1 MSSLAFWAA
10 VALAGIVIGLLRR
23 GRVERLLDLPLRGGW
38 VLLVLVAIDLVVLPR
53 LVGIAIVEPAL
64 VWITFGVSAGLM
76 LLALVNWTVLRPLP
90 AWLLGLGLNATYLL
104 ANGGRGAI
112 VRPAAFASSD
122 ALIALPEQ
130 VALPLLSAWIPL
142 PPDGWISPGDLVLAL
157 AAVVTIQAAMRRQ
170 AA

>member
-23 GRVERLLDLPLRGGW
+23 GRVERLLDLSLRGGW
-38 VLLVLVAIDLVVLPR
+38 VLLVLV
-53 LVGIAIVEPAL
+53 
-64 VWITFGVSAGLM
+64 
-76 LLALVNWTVLRPLP
+76 ALVNWTVLRPLP